1 MGEVS
6 RARPLTLATLALL
19 LAGLVCGVGPGKAR
33 GSTDPLP
40 RVSFISAP
48 GSSVLLHGIY
58 PKVASPCVKPVQPL
72 LHSRFPG
79 TIEIGRD
86 TDGSLFVI
94 GVLTFEQYLEGI
106 AEVPRTWPMA
116 ALKAQVVAARSYA
129 LANMAYP
136 DATGDRLGY
145 ELCATTACQVYAGM
159 RVGAGPYGDRW
170 RRAVQ
175 ETAGKVLLYKGKP
188 ADALYFSTSNGSTL
202 GNDTVFGTDPLP
214 YLRPVVERDDGASP
228 LSHWQATLPYRDVGR
243 FLKAAGVWGTE
254 QVTSVSLSG
263 SNVVVKGGGRTET
276 LSVTDFRSHLDYWGP
291 CLDPGQYPTAGL
303 PQTVPS
309 KWFTT
314 SNTGSAV
321 VLHGRGW
328 GHGVGMVQYGA
339 YGKALRGLSYSDIL
353 AAYYG
358 GLRPKA
364 YPEPSIIR
372 IGIATGLQSVTVV
385 PTGDVTMTGADP
397 VSSPWLVTAGKHLRV
412 RPGDNPPKYISRGKL
427 LEAPAQARVG
437 RTLAAKVSV
446 PDLLVAKLVFRVPGQ
461 LEADVGTG
469 STVSPGTATLSGTV
483 PDLPPG
489 TYRLQAEWT
498 NGTDIVRSGSLIVH
512 VTGGTIPTPSAS
524 ASVVPTTPPV
534 TSGPVALAPTG
545 STRVGTVTMFLVAG
559 VILLGLGA
567 LFLVRRRRASRARP
581 AP

>member
-1 MGEVS
+1 VGEVS
-6 RARPLTLATLALL
+6 RVRPLTLVALPVL
-19 LAGLVCGVGPGKAR
+19 LAGLVCGVGRGTAR
-33 GSTDPLP
+33 GATEPLP

-58 PKVASPCVKPVQPL
+58 PKVDSPCVKPVQPL

-79 TIEIGRD
+79 TVEIGRD

-106 AEVPRTWPMA
+106 AEVPRTWPIA

-129 LANMAYP
+129 LAHMAYP
-136 DATGDRLGY
+136 DSTGDRLGY
-145 ELCATTACQVYAGM
+145 DLCATTACQVYAGM

-170 RRAVQ
+170 RRAVD

-188 ADALYFSTSNGSTL
+188 ADTLYFSTSNGSTI
-202 GNDTVFGTDPLP
+202 GNDKVFGTDPLP

-228 LSHWQATLPYRDVGR
+228 LSHWQATLPHPDVGR
-243 FLKAAGVWGTE
+243 FLKAAGVWGGE
-254 QVTSVSLSG
+254 NVTSVSLSG

-291 CLDPGQYPTAGL
+291 CLDPAHYPTGDL

-314 SNTGSAV
+314 ANAGGAV
-321 VLHGRGW
+321 VLNGRGW

-358 GLRPKA
+358 GLRPKPYA
-364 YPEPSIIR
+364 EPSIIR

-385 PTGDVTMTGADP
+385 PTGEVTMTGAAP
-397 VSSPWLVTAGKHLRV
+397 VSSPWLVSARKHLRV

-427 LEAPAQARVG
+427 LQAPTQAKVG
-437 RTLAAKVSV
+437 HTLTAKVSV

-461 LEADVGTG
+461 LDADVGTG
-469 STVSPGTATLSGTV
+469 TTISPGTATLSGIV

-489 TYRLQAEWT
+489 TYRLQAELT
-498 NGTDIVRSGSLIVH
+498 NGTDIVRAGSHMVH
-512 VTGGTIPTPSAS
+512 VTGGTTPAPSVSPSVAPTRP
-524 ASVVPTTPPV
+524 PLTT
-534 TSGPVALAPTG
+534 GPVALGPTG
-545 STRVGTVTMFLVAG
+545 SSRVRALLTIVVAG
-559 VILLGLGA
+559 VFLLGLGS
-567 LFLVRRRRASRARP
+567 LLLLRRRRAKMHPP
-581 AP
+581 AS

>member
-1 MGEVS
+1 V
-6 RARPLTLATLALL
+6 TF
-19 LAGLVCGVGPGKAR
+19 V
-33 GSTDPLP
+33 
-40 RVSFISAP
+40 SAP
-48 GSSVLLHGIY
+48 GSSVLLHGTY
-58 PKVASPCVKPVQPL
+58 PKVDSPCLRPVQPL

-79 TIEIGRD
+79 TVEIGRD

-145 ELCATTACQVYAGM
+145 DLCATTACQVYAGM

-170 RRAVQ
+170 RRAVDD
-175 ETAGKVLLYKGKP
+175 TAGEVLLYKGKP
-188 ADALYFSTSNGSTL
+188 ADALYFSTSNGSTI
-202 GNDTVFGTDPLP
+202 GNDKVFGTDPLP
-214 YLRPVVERDDGASP
+214 YLRPVVEKDDGASP
-228 LSHWQATLPYRDVGR
+228 LSHWKATLPYDDVGR
-243 FLKAAGVWGTE
+243 FLRAAGAWGSE
-254 QVTSVSLSG
+254 KVTSVSLSG

-276 LSVTDFRSHLDYWGP
+276 VSVTDFRSHLDYWGP
-291 CLDPGQYPTAGL
+291 CLDPDHYPGGGL

-314 SNTGSAV
+314 ANSGSAV
-321 VLHGRGW
+321 ILSGRGW

-358 GLRPKA
+358 GLRPKPYA
-364 YPEPSIIR
+364 EPSIIR
-372 IGIATGLQSVTVV
+372 IGIATGLRSVTVV

-412 RPGDNPPKYISRGKL
+412 KHGDNPPKYISRGKL
-427 LEAPAQARVG
+427 LEAPSGARVG
-437 RTLAAKVSV
+437 HTLTAKVSV

-461 LEADVGTG
+461 PEADVGMG
-469 STVSPGTATLSGTV
+469 ATVSAGTATLSGAV

-489 TYRLQAEWT
+489 TYRLQAELT
-498 NGTDIVRSGSLIVH
+498 NGTDIVRTGSRMVH
-512 VTGGTIPTPSAS
+512 VTGGTISTPSPPP
-524 ASVVPTTPPV
+524 SVVPSTPPQ
-534 TSGPVALAPTG
+534 TSGPVALAPT
-545 STRVGTVTMFLVAG
+545 SSSRVGALVALLVVG
-559 VILLGLGA
+559 MLLLGLGA
-567 LFLVRRRRASRARP
+567 LLLLRRRTSRVP
-581 AP
+581 PPP

>member
-1 MGEVS
+1 M
-6 RARPLTLATLALL
+6 LLALALL
-19 LAGLVCGVGPGKAR
+19 LAGLVSGVAQRNAGAAAE
-33 GSTDPLP
+33 PLP

-58 PKVASPCVKPVQPL
+58 PKVDSPCVKPVQPL

-79 TIEIGRD
+79 TVEIGRD
-86 TDGSLFVI
+86 TNGSLFVI
-94 GVLTFEQYLEGI
+94 GVLPFEQYLEGI
-106 AEVPRTWPMA
+106 AEVPRTWPIA

-129 LANMAYP
+129 LAHMAYP
-136 DATGDRLGY
+136 DSTGDRLGY
-145 ELCATTACQVYAGM
+145 DLCATTACQVYAGM

-170 RRAVQ
+170 RRAVS

-188 ADALYFSTSNGSTL
+188 ADALYFSTSNGSTV
-202 GNDTVFGTDPLP
+202 GNDKVFGTAPLP
-214 YLRPVVERDDGASP
+214 YLRPVVEKDDGASP
-228 LSHWQATLPYRDVGR
+228 LSHWQATLPYHDVGR
-243 FLKAAGVWGTE
+243 FLRAAGVWGSDK
-254 QVTSVSLSG
+254 VTSVSLSG

-291 CLDPGQYPTAGL
+291 CLDPGHYPTGGL

-314 SNTGSAV
+314 SNIGSAV
-321 VLHGRGW
+321 VLNGRGW

-364 YPEPSIIR
+364 YAEPSIIR

-397 VSSPWLVTAGKHLRV
+397 VSSPWLVTAGRHLRV

-427 LEAPAQARVG
+427 LEAPTQAKVG
-437 RTLAAKVSV
+437 RTLTAKVSV

-469 STVSPGTATLSGTV
+469 ATVSTGTATLSGTV

-489 TYRLQAEWT
+489 TYRLQAEFT
-498 NGTDIVRSGSLIVH
+498 NGTDIVRTGSRMVH
-512 VTGGTIPTPSAS
+512 VTGGTIPTPRSS
-524 ASVVPTTPPV
+524 PSEVPTTPPL

-545 STRVGTVTMFLVAG
+545 SSRIGSLVAILVAG
-559 VILLGLGA
+559 VFLVGLGT
-567 LFLVRRRRASRARP
+567 LLLLRRRRTGAPPAS
-581 AP
+581 